1 MRITL
6 AGLVLTALL
15 TSVAVAVTVE
25 YRNPTVGREL
35 ALQVPDM
42 HLATVKRNVEY
53 ASPNGQPLALD
64 VYGPKNT
71 AGDQLLAAVLL
82 VHGTTRDPSPK
93 DWGAYVGWGQL
104 LAAHGLVGIPFN
116 HRGVEA
122 DVRAALTF
130 VRTEAGRFGVD
141 ARRICVASF
150 SGGVPIGF
158 RVALR
163 DPQIRCVLGFYGAP
177 NPRLLRRGS
186 PPVFIAKAGFDS
198 RWINNAISAFKRRGV
213 NVRASVRVVT
223 HPRGVHG
230 FDIRNH
236 DARSREILRQ
246 AVSFAGSHLR

>member
-1 MRITL
+1 MRSAL
-6 AGLVLTALL
+6 AGLILSALV
-15 TSVAVAVTVE
+15 TSVAFAATAQ

-42 HLATVKRNVEY
+42 HQATVKSNVEY
-53 ASPNGQPLALD
+53 ARPNGQPLALD
-64 VYGPKNT
+64 VYRPKD
-71 AGDQLLAAVLL
+71 AAPDRLPAAVLL
-82 VHGTTRDPSPK
+82 VHGTTGDPSPK

-104 LAAHGLVGIPFN
+104 LAAHGLAGIPFN
-116 HRGVEA
+116 HRGVAA

-130 VRTEAGRFGVD
+130 VRTEAVTLGID
-141 ARRICVASF
+141 ARRVCVASF
-150 SGGVPIGF
+150 SGGLAIGF

-186 PPVFIAKAGFDS
+186 PPVFIAKAGLDS
-198 RWINNAISAFKRRGV
+198 PLINNAISALKKRAV
-213 NVRASVRVVT
+213 KVRAKVRVVT

-230 FDIRNH
+230 FDVRNH

-246 AVSFAGSHLR
+246 AVSFSRSHLD